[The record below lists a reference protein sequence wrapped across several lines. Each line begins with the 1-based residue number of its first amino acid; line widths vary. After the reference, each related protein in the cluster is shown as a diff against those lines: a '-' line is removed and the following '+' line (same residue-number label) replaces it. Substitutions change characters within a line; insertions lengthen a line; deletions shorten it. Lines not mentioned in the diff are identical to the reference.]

1 MRLRSLPL
9 DMSAK
14 GNRRAK
20 ILQGRVDPE
29 RTTGNAFVVFLSA
42 ESVEGAL
49 SANMHQVG
57 GRTVKV

>member
-20 ILQGRVDPE
+20 ILQVGSRGE
-29 RTTGNAFVVFLSA
+29 LREAEGGGLSPNTMA
-42 ESVEGAL
+42 A
-49 SANMHQVG
+49 A
-57 GRTVKV
+57 